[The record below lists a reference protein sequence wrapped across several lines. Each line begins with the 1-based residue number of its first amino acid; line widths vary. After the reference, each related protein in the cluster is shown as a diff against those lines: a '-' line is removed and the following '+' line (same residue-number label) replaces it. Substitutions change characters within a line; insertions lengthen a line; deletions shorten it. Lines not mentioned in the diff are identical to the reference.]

1 MCVSCMC
8 LWACAHTMCI
18 AVCVCT
24 CVCVGKSCMLGGVHW
39 PGLVKTRSTVS
50 MCRTFFPLYGATG
63 GCASAGGNLRG
74 EGQKGT
80 WKPSS
85 ETPLP
90 PAVSTLSLPFLLVC
104 RCCLAP
110 VPPTPGLLLRVDYSE
125 HSLPLKTS
133 VNYKNPLLLKI
144 SGAEWIM
151 EAACQMEA
159 K

>member
-1 MCVSCMC
+1 MP
-8 LWACAHTMCI
+8 L
-18 AVCVCT
+18 
-24 CVCVGKSCMLGGVHW
+24 
-39 PGLVKTRSTVS
+39 PGDISEGTE
-50 MCRTFFPLYGATG
+50 
-63 GCASAGGNLRG
+63 G
-74 EGQKGT
+74 EKGT

-90 PAVSTLSLPFLLVC
+90 PAVSTLSLHFLLVS

-110 VPPTPGLLLRVDYSE
+110 VPPTPGLHLRVDYSE

-133 VNYKNPLLLKI
+133 VNYKNPPLLKI

-151 EAACQMEA
+151 EAESQMEA